1 MTKIILVVFDGCRP
15 DGLAQAHTPHI
26 DALWQS
32 GAYCWTAQSI
42 MPSVTLPT
50 HLSMFRSV
58 SPEKHGVTDNTYH
71 PPAADLPSVMDIA
84 HKAGLKTAMFYSW
97 EQLRDLSAP
106 GSVDVSYYHHAYGV
120 DDTDHTVAQQA
131 ALHIVAEQPDASLVY
146 FGESDLAGH
155 ESGWMSAPYIAA
167 IEDMDQALGRVIAA
181 LKRAGI
187 AGDFTW
193 LFLADH
199 GGHDHAHGSDAPE
212 DLTIPWVISGPR
224 AKKGHAIQ
232 GAVRIIDTAATIAH
246 LLDLP
251 RPPVWEGAAVL
262 DALDDSG

>member
-1 MTKIILVVFDGCRP
+1 MSKIILVVFDGCRP
-15 DGLAQAHTPHI
+15 DGLAQAHTPNV
-26 DALWQS
+26 DDLWRS
-32 GAYCWTAQSI
+32 GAYSWTAQSVT
-42 MPSVTLPT
+42 PSVTLPT

-58 SPEKHGVTDNTYH
+58 SPEKHGVTDNIYH
-71 PPAADLPSVMDIA
+71 PPAADYPSVMDIA

-97 EQLRDLSAP
+97 EELRDLSAP

-120 DDTDHTVAQQA
+120 DATDHNVAEWA
-131 ALHIVAEQPDASLVY
+131 RLFIVAEQPELSLVY

-167 IEDMDQALGRVIAA
+167 IEDMDRALGRVMWA
-181 LKRAGI
+181 LKQVRLY
-187 AGDFTW
+187 DKFTW

-199 GGHDHAHGSDAPE
+199 GGHDHAHGTDAPE
-212 DLTIPWVISGPR
+212 DLTIPWILSGPG
-224 AKKGHAIQ
+224 AKKGYEIHSP
-232 GAVRIIDTAATIAH
+232 VRIMDTAATISH

-251 RPPVWEGAAVL
+251 RPPIWEGAPVW